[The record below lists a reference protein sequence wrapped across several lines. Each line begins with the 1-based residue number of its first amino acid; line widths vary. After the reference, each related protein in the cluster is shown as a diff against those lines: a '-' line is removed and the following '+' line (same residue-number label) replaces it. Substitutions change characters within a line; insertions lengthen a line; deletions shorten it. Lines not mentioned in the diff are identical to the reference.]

1 MLTPA
6 RILPAVAVLALAGCG
21 GAPQAPTAASAPKG
35 ALEPKITQLYA
46 PEPTVAAG
54 ESAKICYGVE
64 NAKTVVLSPPT
75 QELSAALARCVEV
88 EPKATTTY
96 TLAVEGGEGKRVTQD
111 ITISVGA
118 ARAKIVNVNISAL
131 EVKRG
136 DTVSVCYTVS
146 GAKSVSITPPGYH
159 AGSANKGC
167 ATHQP
172 VRDTTYTVA
181 VTGASGDHDQEQVT
195 VKVR

>member
-1 MLTPA
+1 MKT
-6 RILPAVAVLALAGCG
+6 RFVLAIAAIALAACG
-21 GAPQAPTAASAPKG
+21 SAPQSAPSSAPK
-35 ALEPKITQLYA
+35 ASLEPKITQLYA
-46 PEPTVAAG
+46 PAPTVAAG
-54 ESAKICYGVE
+54 ETAKICYGVE

-96 TLAVEGGEGKRVTQD
+96 TLSVEGGAGKRVSQD
-111 ITISVGA
+111 ITIAVGA
-118 ARAKIVNVNISAL
+118 ARAKILNVNISAL

-146 GAKSVSITPPGYH
+146 GARGVTVDPPGYRG
-159 AGSANKGC
+159 GSANKGC

-181 VTGASGDHDQEQVT
+181 VTGANGDRDQEQVT

>member
-1 MLTPA
+1 MNA
-6 RILPAVAVLALAGCG
+6 RHFAALAALALAACG
-21 GAPQAPTAASAPKG
+21 SAPQAPTAAAPKPS
-35 ALEPKITQLYA
+35 LEPKITQLYA

-54 ESAKICYGVE
+54 EAAKICYGVE

-96 TLAVEGGEGKRVTQD
+96 TLAVEGGEGKRVSQE

-118 ARAKIVNVNISAL
+118 ARAKILNVNISAL

-146 GAKSVSITPPGYH
+146 GARTVSITPPGYH
-159 AGSANKGC
+159 GGSANKGC

-172 VRDTTYTVA
+172 VRDTTYVVA
-181 VTGASGDHDQEQVT
+181 VTGAGGDHDQEQVA
-195 VKVR
+195 VKVH

>member
-1 MLTPA
+1 MIA
-6 RILPAVAVLALAGCG
+6 RSLAAIAALALVACG
-21 GAPQAPTAASAPKG
+21 GSPQAPTASAPRA

-46 PEPTVAAG
+46 PQPAIAIG
-54 ESAKICYGVE
+54 EAAKICYGVE

-75 QELSAALARCVEV
+75 QELSSALARCVEV

-118 ARAKIVNVNISAL
+118 ARAKIVNINVSAL
-131 EVKRG
+131 QVKAG
-136 DTVSVCYTVS
+136 ETVTVCYTVS
-146 GAKSVSITPPGYH
+146 GARGVTITPPGYH
-159 AGSANKGC
+159 GGSASKGC

-181 VTGASGDHDQEQVT
+181 LAGVNGEQDQEQVT